1 MDKMSMKKA
10 AAAVFVLLIAITAV
24 YAEPGDGAVL
34 VARGETL
41 RIQASTT
48 DSLLAVDFQGKI
60 NGKPLK
66 FERKDSVVINDGGLS
81 DEEHRLI
88 EIGLDLITSGF
99 NRGKFEMPEM
109 SFELKVINEG
119 DALLATVKPL
129 RGVASFEGKLEG
141 GVNGKRFEFK
151 QDASGAVIVN
161 NGSLTESEVRV
172 MEVAARF
179 TKYMLQI
186 PRDKTK
192 KIVIKEKP

>member
-1 MDKMSMKKA
+1 MSMKKA

-60 NGKPLK
+60 DGKPLK

-129 RGVASFEGKLEG
+129 RGGASFEGKLEG